1 MAYAYMP
8 YEGPV
13 VTHDEAVAKGLK
25 RFFPGSICSKGH
37 LSERFTSS
45 YNCIACHHVTTAAYA
60 KAHPEK
66 GAARQ
71 TRYREVHPER
81 PLAYRV
87 ANRDK
92 AAVRSKAYK
101 QANPER
107 VREDTRRW
115 FAANPG
121 VVQKWRKAN
130 PEAFR
135 AQTQRR
141 HARAANAEGTH
152 TAADLKAIL
161 KQQRGRCAYCA
172 VDIKTT
178 YTVDHITA
186 LSKGGSNWARNI
198 QLACLKCNTSK
209 QDADP
214 LVFARRLGK
223 LL

>member
-1 MAYAYMP
+1 MAKPYVP
-8 YEGPV
+8 YEGPI
-13 VTHDEAVAKGLK
+13 VTHAEAVALGLK

-45 YNCIACHHVTTAAYA
+45 YNCIACHGITTLAYQ

-66 GAARQ
+66 LRV
-71 TRYREVHPER
+71 RVYRHREAHPEVGI
-81 PLAYRV
+81 AYRV
-87 ANRDK
+87 ANKEKLAADK
-92 AAVRSKAYK
+92 KAWRK
-101 QANPER
+101 ANPEM
-107 VREDTRRW
+107 VRANVRKW

-121 VVQKWRKAN
+121 AVQRWRKAN
-130 PEAFR
+130 PEGFR

-141 HARAANAEGTH
+141 KARMANAEGTH

-161 KQQRGRCAYCA
+161 KAQKGRCAYCG
-172 VDIKTT
+172 VGIKTT

-186 LSKGGSNWARNI
+186 LSNGGTNWARNI